1 MHYLLKMQMAVE
13 TGLVSL
19 CGSFLYD
26 LRQAMKEHHAALL
39 TFALSKQALALYY
52 IH

>member
-1 MHYLLKMQMAVE
+1 MEVE
-13 TGLVSL
+13 TGLVSF

-26 LRQAMKEHHAALL
+26 LRQAMKEHHVALL
-39 TFALSKQALALYY
+39 TFALSNNLVFYY